1 MVHYLTRRHL
11 QVFTNSLPL
20 ANHLLDHTQNTV
32 IVPGGRIY
40 RDQNIILSPFKNDG
54 SKHFQAQKMFMGA
67 HGIGAMGVLEID
79 NLIVQAEEKLI
90 DQAEEIIVLVDSSK
104 FDIRTSLVLC
114 PLTRISTL
122 ITDTGL
128 SSQARDMV
136 QEAGVKLV
144 TVEAPQDPS

>member
-1 MVHYLTRRHL
+1 
-11 QVFTNSLPL
+11 
-20 ANHLLDHTQNTV
+20 
-32 IVPGGRIY
+32 
-40 RDQNIILSPFKNDG
+40 
-54 SKHFQAQKMFMGA
+54 MGA

>member
-1 MVHYLTRRHL
+1 
-11 QVFTNSLPL
+11 
-20 ANHLLDHTQNTV
+20 
-32 IVPGGRIY
+32 
-40 RDQNIILSPFKNDG
+40 
-54 SKHFQAQKMFMGA
+54 
-67 HGIGAMGVLEID
+67 
-79 NLIVQAEEKLI
+79 
-90 DQAEEIIVLVDSSK
+90 LVDSSK
-104 FDIRTSLVLC
+104 FDIRTTLVLC

>member
-1 MVHYLTRRHL
+1 
-11 QVFTNSLPL
+11 
-20 ANHLLDHTQNTV
+20 
-32 IVPGGRIY
+32 
-40 RDQNIILSPFKNDG
+40 
-54 SKHFQAQKMFMGA
+54 MFMGA

-114 PLTRISTL
+114 PLIRISTL

-144 TVEAPQDPS
+144 TVEAPQDPR